1 MKNLKNNAT
10 AVKTV
15 IISVCILFK
24 RVMCGL
30 ELCKFWIISKS
41 SSAKFFT

>member
-1 MKNLKNNAT
+1 VT
-10 AVKTV
+10 AIKTV

-30 ELCKFWIISKS
+30 KLYISFELFQDLAAPSFLHKN
-41 SSAKFFT
+41 FFI